1 MSFAHKV
8 DLLVMQRQGYL
19 VTEQKAEF
27 FLTLYCFV
35 VKLISVQQV
44 QPAK

>member
-8 DLLVMQRQGYL
+8 GLWVMQRQGYR

-27 FLTLYCFV
+27 FSHFIVL
-35 VKLISVQQV
+35 
-44 QPAK
+44 